1 MVRANLTL
9 LTRWPSIPKDACL
22 WVTAIN
28 WIQTFDQDGNYI
40 EEWKRY
46 GTPSEIFIDAKDI
59 IYVPIRSRMPK
70 TIRSL

>member
-1 MVRANLTL
+1 M
-9 LTRWPSIPKDACL
+9 

-59 IYVPIRSRMPK
+59 IYVAIRSRMPK